1 MKELQ
6 RTWHIDVLHHSH
18 TDIGYTARQELIC
31 RQHADFLR
39 GAVGILRR
47 IDAGEA
53 EEQRGFR
60 WQCENFWQVEQFLKG
75 ADDAERA
82 DLIRFAREG
91 RIGLSASYLNLT
103 DLIDDTVL
111 REGLLELFTRDGY
124 QVITAGNVREA
135 RERLAGDVQAIVM
148 DVGLPDGDG
157 VSLCREWRAAGE
169 TRPVLFLTA
178 RGEEFDVVR
187 GLDSGGNDYVTKPF
201 RMQELLSRVR
211 VMLRNTQA
219 AQPVSRSGFTVDRER
234 MQVLKDGESL
244 PLTLTEYKILT
255 MLMDHPNVVPRERLL
270 EVLWDDGGKFIDDN
284 TLSVHM
290 SRLRDK
296 TGAEHIRTIR
306 GVGYQWSDT
315 SSAGSSC

>member
-1 MKELQ
+1 MAK
-6 RTWHIDVLHHSH
+6 
-18 TDIGYTARQELIC
+18 
-31 RQHADFLR
+31 
-39 GAVGILRR
+39 ILL
-47 IDAGEA
+47 
-53 EEQRGFR
+53 
-60 WQCENFWQVEQFLKG
+60 VE
-75 ADDAERA
+75 
-82 DLIRFAREG
+82 
-91 RIGLSASYLNLT
+91 
-103 DLIDDTVL
+103 DDTVL

-211 VMLRNTQA
+211 VLLRSVQT
-219 AQPVSRSGFTVDRER
+219 AQPVIRNGFTVNRER
-234 MQVLKDGESL
+234 MQVLKDGEAL
-244 PLTLTEYKILT
+244 PLTLTEFKILT
-255 MLMDHPNVVPRERLL
+255 MLMDHPSVVPRDRLL
-270 EVLWDDGGKFIDDN
+270 EVLWDEGGKFIDDN

-290 SRLRDK
+290 SRLREK
-296 TGAEHIRTIR
+296 VGADHIRTIR

>member
-1 MKELQ
+1 M
-6 RTWHIDVLHHSH
+6 T
-18 TDIGYTARQELIC
+18 T
-31 RQHADFLR
+31 
-39 GAVGILRR
+39 ILL
-47 IDAGEA
+47 
-53 EEQRGFR
+53 
-60 WQCENFWQVEQFLKG
+60 VE
-75 ADDAERA
+75 DDA
-82 DLIRFAREG
+82 
-91 RIGLSASYLNLT
+91 T
-103 DLIDDTVL
+103 L
-111 REGLLELFTRDGY
+111 REGLKELFTRDGY
-124 QVITAGNVREA
+124 QVITAGSVREA
-135 RERLAGDVQAIVM
+135 RENLTGEVQGMVM

-211 VMLRNTQA
+211 VMLRNTQPA
-219 AQPVSRSGFTVDRER
+219 RPVSRGGYTVDRER
-234 MQVLKDGESL
+234 MQVLKDGEAL

-255 MLMDHPNVVPRERLL
+255 MLMDRPNVVPRERLL

-290 SRLRDK
+290 SRLREK
-296 TGAEHIRTIR
+296 VGAEHVRTIR

-315 SSAGSSC
+315 SSSESSC

>member
-1 MKELQ
+1 MAGKE
-6 RTWHIDVLHHSH
+6 TEKKAM
-18 TDIGYTARQELIC
+18 TT
-31 RQHADFLR
+31 
-39 GAVGILRR
+39 ILLL
-47 IDAGEA
+47 E
-53 EEQRGFR
+53 
-60 WQCENFWQVEQFLKG
+60 
-75 ADDAERA
+75 DDA
-82 DLIRFAREG
+82 
-91 RIGLSASYLNLT
+91 T
-103 DLIDDTVL
+103 L
-111 REGLLELFTRDGY
+111 REGLTELFSRDGY
-124 QVITAGNVREA
+124 QVVTAGSVREA
-135 RERLAGDVQAIVM
+135 REKLSPDVQAMIM

-211 VMLRNTQA
+211 VMLRNNQTVR
-219 AQPVSRSGFTVDRER
+219 PVIRGGFTVDRER
-234 MQVLKDGESL
+234 MQVLKDGEAL

-255 MLMDHPNVVPRERLL
+255 MLMDRPNVVPRERLL

-290 SRLRDK
+290 SRLREK
-296 TGAEHIRTIR
+296 VGAEHVRTIR

-315 SSAGSSC
+315 SSSEPSC